1 MDDLELAINENDLGI
16 LSFEVEDYADRI
28 SSIFEKYD
36 STISKLPSC
45 YKGDAEIKI
54 MSLYNQ
60 LKNNFSIIKDNIKSY
75 SADYRDLI
83 SILNDAD
90 RKFAGIVDNLA
101 EDKEKTAKSIYVDK
115 KNNEIM

>member
-1 MDDLELAINENDLGI
+1 
-16 LSFEVEDYADRI
+16 
-28 SSIFEKYD
+28 
-36 STISKLPSC
+36 
-45 YKGDAEIKI
+45 

-83 SILNDAD
+83 NILNDAD

>member
-83 SILNDAD
+83 NILND